1 MRDYY
6 ERLCAAGKARKVA
19 LHRLH
24 AQVIR
29 DPQCHGS
36 RSNSLEPQPCDQYL
50 TSNTVALLGTPES
63 EIDRTIQ
70 MEHTRVL
77 TYRTRP

>member
-1 MRDYY
+1 MRAYY

-19 LHRLH
+19 FSLHV
-24 AQVIR
+24 QVTR

-36 RSNSLEPQPCDQYL
+36 RSNSLKPDQYL
-50 TSNTVALLGTPES
+50 TSKTVALLGTPES
-63 EIDRTIQ
+63 EIDRTIR
-70 MEHTRVL
+70 MEHTRAL